1 MRAFVVAIALLA
13 VIGASGWYVW
23 KEKPDALKGVLPAEE
38 AAVVEA
44 SAGPV
49 KPSEAEIAQ
58 WRQDMKAGCAAGNAA
73 LHIEQFDVNG
83 DSRADTVCWRIV
95 KTETSDPYIDVEA
108 RVKKASGQV
117 QTAYILVP
125 MTGASEQF
133 GVCGPAE
140 GLRVEQQKWTKQQF
154 EDMDWTDLGR
164 VSIAINGG
172 DCDPPWL
179 FWPKDAEGEEVEF
192 DFARM

>member
-23 KEKPDALKGVLPAEE
+23 KEKPDALKGVVPASE
-38 AAVVEA
+38 AAGGED

-49 KPSEAEIAQ
+49 KPTEAQVAQ
-58 WRQDMKAGCAAGNAA
+58 WRQDMKAGCAAANEGIR
-73 LHIEQFDVNG
+73 IEQFDVNG
-83 DSRADTVCWRIV
+83 DNRSDTVCWRIV
-95 KTETSDPYIDVEA
+95 KTETSDPYIDVAA
-108 RVKKASGQV
+108 RVKNASGQL

-140 GLRVEQQKWTKQQF
+140 TLRVEQARWTKQQF
-154 EDMDWTDLGR
+154 EDMGWADLGR

-179 FWPKDAEGEEVEF
+179 FWPKDAKGEEVEF